1 MSIEIDYEKLR
12 DDLVDYYGT
21 FMVALF
27 PAAVF
32 ELERIQKA
40 NYDELLVI
48 SKENNFDLDDYEL
61 KGKSL

>member
-12 DDLVDYYGT
+12 NDLIDYYGT
-21 FMVALF
+21 FMINLF

-40 NYDELLVI
+40 SYEELLVI
-48 SKENNFDLDDYEL
+48 AKENNFDLGDYEL
-61 KGKSL
+61 RGKSL

>member
-12 DDLVDYYGT
+12 NDLVDYYGT

>member
-12 DDLVDYYGT
+12 NDLVDYYGT
-21 FMVALF
+21 FMVSLF

-48 SKENNFDLDDYEL
+48 AKENNFDLDDYEIR
-61 KGKSL
+61 GKSL